1 MRRMLSH
8 LMFAASVSVLALAG
22 AAHAQDQ
29 KPPFTYQAMVGLDR
43 INGMKVD
50 PSGRYV
56 VIAVRATDIDKN
68 KGVTSLWLK
77 DLAQPDAPEV
87 KLAAGDGGASDAQW
101 SPDGKTIYFLSSR
114 GGSSQLWK
122 TDLSGAAATQVTKLP
137 LDIGAYEITPDGASV
152 VVSLAVYPEC
162 KGQEIACTVKK
173 QADLK
178 ASKATGMVYDK
189 LFVRHWDT
197 WADGTRNHL
206 FALPLAGGE
215 PVALSDGFDGD
226 VPSKPFGDEADFTIA
241 PDGKTVYFSAR
252 LAGKTEPWSTNFDIY
267 SVPITGGAP
276 TDLTAANLA
285 WDAGPRVSPDG
296 KTLAYTAMKRPGF
309 EADRFDIM
317 LMDASGKITPLA
329 PDWDHSVAGMQ
340 WAKDGKSLLVD
351 SDDHGKHLLF
361 RIDVKTGKVTPLSKD
376 GDMIAYSETPH
387 GMVFLKSSLKRPA
400 TLYLAAK
407 KAAYVD
413 DGAKNL
419 TKFDSALDGLAMGDY
434 QQFKFK
440 GWNDEDVYGYVM
452 KPANYQEG
460 KTYPVAFI
468 IHGGPQSAFG
478 DGWSFRWNPETYA
491 GAGYAVVFID
501 FHGSPGYGQAFTD
514 SISQHWGDRP
524 LEDLQKG
531 WAYALA
537 NFKFLDGDRACA
549 LGASYGGFMIN
560 WIAGN
565 WPQPWKCLVS
575 HDGVFDAR
583 SMGYSTE
590 EMWFEHWEQ
599 GADPYEDPAAYDRF
613 NPALHV
619 KDWKDPMLVIHSDQD
634 FRIPVDQGIGV
645 FTALQAK
652 GIDSQFLHFPDESH
666 WVLKP
671 QNSLM
676 WHKTV
681 FDWLDKYLKP
691 EAK

>member
-1 MRRMLSH
+1 MRRTLSR
-8 LMFAASVSVLALAG
+8 LLFAASVSALAAG
-22 AAHAQDQ
+22 AAHAQ
-29 KPPFTYQAMVGLDR
+29 KAPFTYKEMVALDR
-43 INGMKVD
+43 INGMKAD
-50 PSGRYV
+50 PGGRYV
-56 VIAVRATDIDKN
+56 VIDARATDVADN

-77 DLAQPDAPEV
+77 DLSAPDAPEV

-101 SPDGKTIYFLSSR
+101 SPDGRTIYFLSSR
-114 GGSSQLWK
+114 GGASQIWK
-122 TDLSGAAATQVTKLP
+122 TDITGAAATQVTNLP
-137 LDIGAYEITPDGASV
+137 LDVSAYRVTPDGEGIV
-152 VVSLAVYPEC
+152 LSLAVFPEC
-162 KGQEIACTVKK
+162 KGDEIACTVQK
-173 QADLK
+173 QAARK
-178 ASKATGMVYDK
+178 ADKATGMVYDK

-206 FALPLAGGE
+206 FYQSLTGGD
-215 PVALSDGFDGD
+215 PVALTDGFDGD
-226 VPSKPFGDEADFTIA
+226 VPSKPYGDEADFFIA
-241 PDGKTVYFSAR
+241 PDSRTVYFSAR
-252 LAGKTEPWSTNFDIY
+252 LAGATEPWSTNFDIY
-267 SVPITGGAP
+267 SVPVTGGAP
-276 TDLTAANLA
+276 TDLTEANKA
-285 WDAGPRVSPDG
+285 WDAAPRVSPDG
-296 KTLAYTAMKRPGF
+296 RTLAYTAMKRPGF
-309 EADRFDIM
+309 ESDRFDLM
-317 LMDASGKITPLA
+317 LRDLATGKVTPLA
-329 PDWDHSVAGMQ
+329 PDWDHTVAGLQ
-340 WAKDGKSLLVD
+340 WARDGRSLLVD
-351 SDDHGKHLLF
+351 ADDHGRHLLF
-361 RIDVKTGKVTPLSKD
+361 RVDVKTGKVAQLSKD
-376 GDMIAYSETPH
+376 GDMAAYDETPH
-387 GMVFLKSSLKRPA
+387 GLVFLKNSLKRPN

-407 KAAYVD
+407 NAAFVD

-419 TKFDSALDGLAMGDY
+419 TRFDSVLDTLAEGDY
-434 QQFKFK
+434 EQFRFK
-440 GWNDEDVYGYVM
+440 GWNGEDVYGYVM
-452 KPANYQEG
+452 KPANYQAG

-468 IHGGPQSAFG
+468 VHGGPQVAFG

-537 NFKFLDGDRACA
+537 HYTFLDGDRACA

-583 SMGYSTE
+583 GMGYNTD

-599 GADPYEDPAAYDRF
+599 GADPYDDPAAYDTF

-634 FRIPVDQGIGV
+634 FRIPMAQGIGA

-652 GIDSQFLHFPDESH
+652 GIESEFLRFPDESH
-666 WVLKP
+666 WVSKP

-676 WHKTV
+676 WHRTV
-681 FDWLDKYLKP
+681 FDWLDKHLKP
-691 EAK
+691 